1 MSEKTPLKPETS
13 IEAGSETQSS
23 GLETARETSGVEKS
37 KAGKAEIDH
46 LRDEIATEVT
56 GPKLEVD
63 KNESD
68 QSRSEDAFTPPPS
81 KDLRKET
88 LKKELTHVRKN
99 LSKPDR
105 LGSKVIHQPL
115 IRSISEAS
123 SKTLTRPSGLLGGG
137 LVAFIGSGLYY
148 YLSKHM
154 GFTYN
159 YLLFVLFF
167 VAGFIVG
174 LILELGL
181 YSIKSKKT
189 VKE

>member
-1 MSEKTPLKPETS
+1 MSEKAPIKPETGKENS
-13 IEAGSETQSS
+13 SEIQHSLSETNRQNS
-23 GLETARETSGVEKS
+23 GMEKPKDNPARIEQLRS
-37 KAGKAEIDH
+37 EIDNQ
-46 LRDEIATEVT
+46 TK

-63 KNESD
+63 KNQSD
-68 QSRSEDAFTPPPS
+68 QSRSEETFTPPPS
-81 KDLRKET
+81 KDLRKDT
-88 LKKELTHVRKN
+88 LKKELAHVRNN

-105 LGSKVIHQPL
+105 LGSKIIHQPL

-123 SKTLTRPSGLLGGG
+123 SQTLTRPSGLLGGG

-148 YLSKHM
+148 YLSKHI

-159 YLLFVLFF
+159 YLLFVMFF

-174 LILELGL
+174 LILELIL
-181 YSIKSKKT
+181 YSLKSKKT